1 MSALNA
7 IERKEREELRIGL
20 GLTEEEYIQFE
31 SERDEFKP
39 ELWDVNLL
47 LDNYIVG
54 EEFNRL
60 SVFSLL
66 ILAGL
71 PTYISGDSGAG
82 KTQLMDANSKTV
94 LPGEFLMMEQS
105 SDKAIFDSQKQY
117 QIKRAKYVAFP
128 ELNKISK
135 NVAIIEV
142 LKTWGEGKDAKY
154 ERSILGRS
162 TQKIELPC
170 RPFVF
175 SRATESADTAPV
187 PAELM
192 TRVAE
197 FTVDSSKKQ
206 TQTVMNR
213 IAEDLESPWDIQQM
227 DLLEQA
233 KIRWYV
239 SNLPTFDIYINPA
252 ASCLVEYVP
261 AMFAASRRDF
271 KKYLRNITGIT
282 KFYHENRMKIVKDG
296 KTAIFST
303 PLDLFYNH
311 LIFGNTLIRSSMR
324 CNEIEK
330 HIIKIV
336 ENLAGGTKQDIQ
348 RELRLCNINTTINNI
363 ETHLKSM
370 TGIGYLMG
378 ERDGRDMIYMITD
391 FYKEFEVTPD
401 FDNIIDYTIKAMN
414 KNPHFAEVADEYIE
428 RYCDSDKIFAK
439 NPFTGEIIK
448 ICDYQFEEV
457 NDVKIDIDKTRMPS
471 KKKQVGLGDY

>member
-1 MSALNA
+1 MNA
-7 IERKEREELRIGL
+7 IERKEREDLRVGL
-20 GLTEEEYIQFE
+20 GLTEDEYVQFE
-31 SERDEFKP
+31 NEREGFRP

-54 EEFNRL
+54 EKFNRL
-60 SVFSLL
+60 SVFTLL

-135 NVAIIEV
+135 NVAIVEV
-142 LKTWGEGKDAKY
+142 LKTWGEGKDARY
-154 ERSILGRS
+154 DRSIMGRS

-170 RPFVF
+170 RPFIF

-197 FTVDSSKKQ
+197 FTVDSSKSQ
-206 TQTVMNR
+206 TQSVMNR

-227 DLLEQA
+227 DLVEQA
-233 KIRWYV
+233 KLRWYV
-239 SNLPTFDIYINPA
+239 SSLPNFGYYVNPA

-271 KKYLRNITGIT
+271 KKYLQNINGIT
-282 KFYHENRMKIVKDG
+282 RFYNEDRITIEKNG

-303 PLDLFYNH
+303 PLDIFYNH

-336 ENLAGGTKQDIQ
+336 ENLSGGSKQEIQ
-348 RELRLCNINTTINNI
+348 RELRECNINTTIANI
-363 ETHLKSM
+363 ETHLKSL
-370 TGIGYLMG
+370 TDIGYLMG
-378 ERDGRDMIYMITD
+378 ERDGREMMYLITD
-391 FYKEFEVTPD
+391 FYKEFEIKPN
-401 FDNIIDYTIKAMN
+401 FKNIVDYTIQSVST
-414 KNPHFAEVADEYIE
+414 NPHYSEISEEYID
-428 RYCDSDKIFAK
+428 RFCNKDKILAV
-439 NPFTGEIIK
+439 NPFDGETVNIFT
-448 ICDYQFEEV
+448 YQFDAV
-457 NDVKIDIDKTRMPS
+457 NDVKIDVDKTRIPV
-471 KKKQVGLGDY
+471 KRKQVGLGDY

>member
-1 MSALNA
+1 MSVLSA
-7 IERKEREELRIGL
+7 IERKEREDLRVGL
-20 GLTEEEYIQFE
+20 GLSENEYELFE
-31 SERDEFKP
+31 AERDGYVP
-39 ELWDVNLL
+39 TLWDVNLL

-105 SDKAIFDSQKQY
+105 SDKAIFDPQKQY
-117 QIKRAKYVAFP
+117 QIKKAKFVAFP

-135 NVAIIEV
+135 NFAIVEV

-162 TQKIELPC
+162 TQKIDLPC
-170 RPFVF
+170 RPFIF
-175 SRATESADTAPV
+175 SRATESADTTPV

-197 FTVDSSKKQ
+197 FTVDSSKGQ
-206 TQTVMNR
+206 TQTVMTR

-227 DLLEQA
+227 NMVEQA

-239 SNLPTFDIYINPA
+239 SHLPEFDYYINPA

-271 KKYLRNITGIT
+271 KKYLRNINGIT
-282 KFYHENRMKIVKDG
+282 RFHHNDRITMVKDG
-296 KTAIFST
+296 KVAIFSA
-303 PLDLFYNH
+303 PIDLFYNH

-336 ENLAGGTKQDIQ
+336 ENLTQATKQDIQ
-348 RELRLCNINTTINNI
+348 RELRECNINTTINNI
-363 ETHLKSM
+363 ETHLKSL
-370 TGIGYLMG
+370 TDIGYLMS
-378 ERDGRDMIYMITD
+378 EREGRELLFLITD
-391 FYKEFEVTPD
+391 FYKEFEIKPD
-401 FDNIIDYTIKAMN
+401 FDKIVNYTKETMK
-414 KNPHFAEVADEYIE
+414 KNPHYAEIADEYIE
-428 RYCDSDKIFAK
+428 RFCDPSKMMIV
-439 NPFTGEIIK
+439 NPFNGNEINAL
-448 ICDYQFEEV
+448 DFQFEDI
-457 NDVKIDIDKTRMPS
+457 NDVKVDVDKTRIPTRN
-471 KKKQVGLGDY
+471 KQVGLGDY